1 MSLKCIVERDGQ
13 SQNDVVPDRPA
24 GSSCC
29 TLFCS
34 RVALSV
40 LASSCE
46 SSLTMPALK
55 ALLQQAVCDWDKKRL
70 VGRGRLAVITRQS
83 SARTLGVRVS
93 WCEDATARV
102 RVDSSIQRATTS
114 EPHSSIVDTTLL

>member
-83 SARTLGVRVS
+83 SARTLRASVCL
-93 WCEDATARV
+93 WEDTARLH
-102 RVDSSIQRATTS
+102 VDSGIQRATIC